1 MTDIRQFDGP
11 AGETSTPQVA
21 KDEATQ
27 VASTAVDQGKQTA
40 SVAGDAASQTAATAA
55 DGAKQ
60 VASEAAQQITDV
72 TRQATDQARELVGQA
87 QSQLHEQATSQTQ
100 RAASGLADVGR
111 QLKALGDG
119 RTDEA
124 GFAADAAR
132 QLADKVEQIAGRME
146 ERGFDGTVEDLK
158 TFARRRPAL
167 FLLSAAATGF
177 VVGRLGK
184 GAQAAQGD
192 GTTGSSPAPA
202 PVPASVPA
210 MATPT
215 LPEPAP
221 VVSPEPYLPP
231 TTASGFDG
239 GS

>member
-40 SVAGDAASQTAATAA
+40 SVAADAASQTAATAA

-87 QSQLHEQATSQTQ
+87 QSQLHEQATAQTQ

-124 GFAADAAR
+124 GIAGDAAR
-132 QLADKVEQIAGRME
+132 QLADKVEQIAGRIE
-146 ERGFDGTVEDLK
+146 QRGFDGTVEDLK

-184 GAQAAQGD
+184 GAQAAPGD
-192 GTTGSSPAPA
+192 GATGSTPAPA
-202 PVPASVPA
+202 PAPVPA